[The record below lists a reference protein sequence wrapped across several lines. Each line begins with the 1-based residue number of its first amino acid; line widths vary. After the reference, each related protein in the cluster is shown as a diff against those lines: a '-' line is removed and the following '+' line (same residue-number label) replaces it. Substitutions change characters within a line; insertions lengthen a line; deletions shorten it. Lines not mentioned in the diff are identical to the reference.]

1 LNSRERRRSA
11 ATASARRNSRY
22 SNETTKKQPPPL
34 ESEEADSTAATWLRA
49 LRTTGWI
56 YVPDTALFADDL
68 LLLKQLVEAGAL
80 KPVIDRSYPLDQ
92 MADAHRYV
100 DHGHKRGNVVIAVV

>member
-1 LNSRERRRSA
+1 
-11 ATASARRNSRY
+11 
-22 SNETTKKQPPPL
+22 
-34 ESEEADSTAATWLRA
+34 
-49 LRTTGWI
+49 
-56 YVPDTALFADDL
+56 L